1 MKMKKIIYLLF
12 FVSFLFTLRAQ
23 DTIHPFSTDYPQFI
37 DTGFMQHYLLPDRP
51 IDYDSFYRTR
61 PHHCTPTWTD
71 PDSGINVY
79 RFVVPPHVQQV
90 LVTGVTIPIRPS
102 IKNQS
107 VYRGVLLTFDSND
120 YLHNDYLHPNIR
132 MTSSTLSYQDTQG
145 FDCYIRV
152 PDSSSCGKG
161 YGGYIGTHTLYFDQ
175 PILVTDTFFVGFYVS
190 RIQSYD
196 AWRDLVHTIISI
208 SCANLYNRPMTLF
221 ACQHSYYNC
230 CLDEHGEVGGY
241 TWFTTQSFTGVC
253 PILFVPERD
262 TFGCPEV
269 EGFGFAGMNAG
280 SPTFVWDTASEH
292 EVHQVAYGPY
302 DAPLESLRI
311 VETNASFLE
320 IFDNSL
326 SPDIYYQA
334 RLRARCHHRC
344 PIHDTVMWTAW
355 SAPVYFYTGDH
366 MPDTTH
372 QPEGID
378 APGEALP
385 FAIVPNPSRTGTR
398 QVVEIGRQV
407 PLQGLT
413 LTLHDAAGHEV
424 LRMEVK
430 EHRFALPVQGLPA
443 GVYVATLASPQGTA
457 VRRVVVES

>member
-1 MKMKKIIYLLF
+1 MKKIVF
-12 FVSFLFTLRAQ
+12 FLVFISFLLILRAQ
-23 DTIHPFSTDYPQFI
+23 DTIYPFEQGQTLEH
-37 DTGFMQHYLLPDRP
+37 DTVTNISEMGPYGASHSSLISLTPIHLQH
-51 IDYDSFYRTR
+51 
-61 PHHCTPTWTD
+61 
-71 PDSGINVY
+71 
-79 RFVVPPHVQQV
+79 Q
-90 LVTGVTIPIRPS
+90 LVTGLAIPFIYQEGLYHTNQGAPVTLW
-102 IKNQS
+102 
-107 VYRGVLLTFDSND
+107 GVIAEV
-120 YLHNDYLHPNIR
+120 HGNDYLHPTFHLTRPWTLYDVETYTHLNPVFNQYDINIGLR
-132 MTSSTLSYQDTQG
+132 YTTDCPVQKVDTVLGAKLFYFDEPLLLNDTVWVSVIASDTVNHEDLPARVFTFFQCITPQFGSPGTIPGIYYSGIRNPTLIAKFDSGAMYHIIIPIST
-145 FDCYIRV
+145 V
-152 PDSSSCGKG
+152 PD
-161 YGGYIGTHTLYFDQ
+161 T
-175 PILVTDTFFVGFYVS
+175 
-190 RIQSYD
+190 
-196 AWRDLVHTIISI
+196 
-208 SCANLYNRPMTLF
+208 
-221 ACQHSYYNC
+221 
-230 CLDEHGEVGGY
+230 
-241 TWFTTQSFTGVC
+241 
-253 PILFVPERD
+253 D

-280 SPTFVWDTASEH
+280 SPTFVWDTAAEH

-311 VETNASFLE
+311 AETNASFLE
-320 IFDNSL
+320 LFDNSL
-326 SPDIYYQA
+326 RPDIYYQA
-334 RLRARCHHRC
+334 RVRARCHHRC

-378 APGEALP
+378 APGETLP
-385 FAIVPNPSRTGTR
+385 FAIVPNPSRSGER

-430 EHRFALPVQGLPA
+430 EHRFALPASLPA

>member
-1 MKMKKIIYLLF
+1 MKKRFFLLI
-12 FVSFLFTLRAQ
+12 FVSFLFTVRAQ
-23 DTIHPFSTDYPQFI
+23 DTIYPYEPGQIFESESNFKYSPMNSIQVCGNVDY
-37 DTGFMQHYLLPDRP
+37 MH
-51 IDYDSFYRTR
+51 
-61 PHHCTPTWTD
+61 
-71 PDSGINVY
+71 DSGYHNGYIRLWPVIVSD
-79 RFVVPPHVQQV
+79 RM
-90 LVTGVTIPIRPS
+90 VTGLAISGWYTENPAHLYPGEPMKIWGVIVTI
-102 IKNQS
+102 
-107 VYRGVLLTFDSND
+107 DSND
-120 YLHNDYLHPNIR
+120 YSHPTFYFTRPRILNQVDGANYNYCYTTFFPTNCYFGVHYTTECPDKVEIDTVFGASHFYFDNPLILNDTFWVGVLACDAQDYNNILCIDSPI
-132 MTSSTLSYQDTQG
+132 MKQCTQYQWDSIPALSYQ
-145 FDCYIRV
+145 FDN
-152 PDSSSCGKG
+152 
-161 YGGYIGTHTLYFDQ
+161 
-175 PILVTDTFFVGFYVS
+175 
-190 RIQSYD
+190 
-196 AWRDLVHTIISI
+196 RDLD
-208 SCANLYNRPMTLF
+208 NLIWLEHHRFNIERPFICPVFTLP
-221 ACQHSYYNC
+221 
-230 CLDEHGEVGGY
+230 D
-241 TWFTTQSFTGVC
+241 T
-253 PILFVPERD
+253 D

-311 VETNASFLE
+311 AETNARFLE
-320 IFDNSL
+320 LFDNSL
-326 SPDIYYQA
+326 RPDIYYQA
-334 RLRARCHHRC
+334 RVRARRHHRC

-378 APGEALP
+378 APGEVLP
-385 FAIVPNPSRTGTR
+385 FAIVPNPSRSGAR

-430 EHRFALPVQGLPA
+430 EHRFALPASLPA